1 MTKQPFVSH
10 LLELRKR
17 LLLSIAWVLICFLAL
32 LSFANDIYQL
42 IAAPL
47 MSRLPEGTSMI
58 ATGVATPFFTPLKLT
73 LFSAFALSVPMIL
86 HQIWCFVRPGLKTQE
101 RYLFAP
107 LLLSGSML
115 FYLGIGF
122 AYTVVLPAAFVFLT
136 ATAPEGVVIATD
148 ISNYLDFV
156 LALFLAFG
164 LAFEIPIAVVLL
176 CKMGIT
182 DVETLSRSRAYVI
195 VASFVIG
202 MLLTPPD
209 IISQTLLAIP
219 MCLLFELGLIVSRM
233 VVRESPEQ
241 QEEVLLD

>member
-17 LLLSIAWVLICFLAL
+17 LLLSMAWLLLCFLAL

-42 IAAPL
+42 LATPL

-73 LFSAFALSVPMIL
+73 LFTALALSVPMIL
-86 HQIWCFVRPGLKTQE
+86 YQAWCFVRPGLKAQE

-122 AYTVVLPAAFVFLT
+122 AYTLVLPTVFIFLT
-136 ATAPEGVVIATD
+136 ASAPEGVVIATD
-148 ISNYLDFV
+148 ISSYLDFV

-164 LAFEIPIAVVLL
+164 LAFEIPIVVVLL
-176 CKMGIT
+176 CKVGIT
-182 DVETLSRSRAYVI
+182 DVDTLCRSRPYV
-195 VASFVIG
+195 VVVSFVVG

-219 MCLLFELGLIVSRM
+219 MCLLFELGLIVSRLL
-233 VVRESPEQ
+233 VREAQ
-241 QEEVLLD
+241 QVEVLLN